1 MKRCFQA
8 RFTILI
14 IQTNLAHAP
23 TASFPSDDDDDDDDD
38 DMCVCVCVCV
48 CVCEREREREKERQ
62 RENWLKRLLKMFLG
76 NI

>member
-23 TASFPSDDDDDDDDD
+23 TASFPFDDDDDDDDD

-48 CVCEREREREKERQ
+48 REREREKERQ